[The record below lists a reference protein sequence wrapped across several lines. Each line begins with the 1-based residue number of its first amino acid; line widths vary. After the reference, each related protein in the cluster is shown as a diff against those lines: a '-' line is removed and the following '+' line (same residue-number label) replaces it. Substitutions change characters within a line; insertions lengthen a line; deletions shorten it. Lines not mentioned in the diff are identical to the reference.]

1 MELRK
6 EIQETKTGR
15 RKLIISLVGVIIAAN
30 IIILLSPDQNSA
42 EDFSRILAVGAASI
56 LSLIV
61 IARQGVAGIFG
72 KAYLAISVGI
82 ILWLAAETTW
92 GYYELVLHIDKPFPS
107 VADALWL
114 AGYGPV
120 GYHLFGMSRFYGR
133 GIKKYKIAI
142 VAAGIAI
149 FSGLYIQQ
157 LITIFGG
164 APETTT
170 LGLAISIA
178 YPVLDAAL
186 FMPAIVIVWNAGRG
200 HLTSIPWIFIS
211 WISLGI
217 ADTLLGIA
225 AIQDFEGN
233 LMIVNLF
240 YITAYVGMAAGL
252 WWYNR
257 FFILD
262 KKKVGVHPK

>member
-1 MELRK
+1 MGLRK
-6 EIQETKTGR
+6 EVQEIKLGR
-15 RKLIISLVGVIIAAN
+15 RKLIISLIGIIIVAN
-30 IIILLSPDQNSA
+30 IIILAVPNENSA
-42 EDFSRILAVGAASI
+42 EDLSRILAVGSASI
-56 LSLIV
+56 LSIIV
-61 IARQGVAGIFG
+61 IARQGVTGIFG
-72 KAYLAISVGI
+72 KAYLAISAGI

-92 GYYELVLHIDKPFPS
+92 GYYELVLNTDKPFPS
-107 VADALWL
+107 LADAFWL

-120 GYHLFGMSRFYGR
+120 GYHLFRMSRFYGR

-142 VAAGIAI
+142 VAGGIAL

-157 LITIFGG
+157 LVSIFGN

-186 FMPAIVIVWNAGRG
+186 FMPAIIIVLNAGRG

-211 WISLGI
+211 WISLGM

-233 LMIVNLF
+233 LVIVNLF
-240 YITAYVGMAAGL
+240 YIIAYVGMAAGL

-262 KKKVGVHPK
+262 RKKIGVQPK